1 VAKETQDETA
11 VLDALGVCVFPPHND
26 GMDMN
31 ELAQLVSCALGKSW
45 TSEDL
50 LETGDRI
57 WNLERLFN
65 LREGFTRA
73 DDTLPSRL
81 LDEPMKE
88 GPARGHVVELQ
99 VLLKDYYEARHW
111 DPNGLPTPEVLNKLG
126 LAEEGTRVLATDR
139 SPRKPTWSR

>member
-1 VAKETQDETA
+1 
-11 VLDALGVCVFPPHND
+11 
-26 GMDMN
+26 MDMN

-81 LDEPMKE
+81 LKEPMKQ
-88 GPARGHVVELQ
+88 GPAKGHVVELE
-99 VLLKDYYEARHW
+99 VLLEDYYKARHW
-111 DPNGLPTPEVLNKLG
+111 DSNGVPTPEVLDSLG
-126 LAEEGTRVLATDR
+126 LAKEGGSILDSVQGDR
-139 SPRKPTWSR
+139 